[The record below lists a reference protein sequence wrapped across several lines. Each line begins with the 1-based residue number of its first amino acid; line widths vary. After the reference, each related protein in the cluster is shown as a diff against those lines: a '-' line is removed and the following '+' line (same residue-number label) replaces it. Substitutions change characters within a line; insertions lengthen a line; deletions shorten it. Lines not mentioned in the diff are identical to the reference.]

1 MFETERP
8 DPEAPEPESLETQF
22 WAPRPVP
29 RPNVGRGGGGARDRL
44 HEWRSDPRVGVVAL
58 VLIAVVAGFI
68 WYRMGLASGG
78 AGTAGAT
85 TATTAGR
92 GQAAAPTRSRADG
105 PAGSRATTS
114 TTATGARAS
123 AKVVVHVAG
132 AVTKPGVVELRAGAR
147 VIDAVEAAGGALSQA
162 DLDRLNLAAKL
173 VDGQRVLVQ
182 KVGDPP
188 AVAEPAGVTGS
199 RAQVRKLRVGRSIST
214 PRRRPSSKPF
224 PASGPP
230 WPRRSS
236 TSVSTAAGSVRST
249 SCVRCAA
256 SARSVLRI
264 SSPRS
269 RSEPVRCSRAR
280 SRCSARWSPGSWPG
294 NGSGR
299 HRPG

>member
-199 RAQVRKLRVGRSIST
+199 GAAGSGTGAQA
-214 PRRRPSSKPF
+214 
-224 PASGPP
+224 ASGPINLN
-230 WPRRSS
+230 
-236 TSVSTAAGSVRST
+236 TATQAELEALPGIGPTLAKAILDERQH
-249 SCVRCAA
+249 RGGF
-256 SARSVLRI
+256 RSVNELR
-264 SSPRS
+264 
-269 RSEPVRCSRAR
+269 EVRGIGAKRFADLKSQVTV
-280 SRCSARWSPGSWPG
+280 
-294 NGSGR
+294 
-299 HRPG
+299 

>member
-1 MFETERP
+1 MLETERP
-8 DPEAPEPESLETQF
+8 GPEASEPETLETQF

-44 HEWRSDPRVGVVAL
+44 HEWRSDPRVGIVAL
-58 VLIAVVAGFI
+58 LLVAVVAGFI

-78 AGTAGAT
+78 NGTAGAT
-85 TATTAGR
+85 TAST
-92 GQAAAPTRSRADG
+92 PSRSRASA
-105 PAGSRATTS
+105 PAQSRATTS

-147 VIDAVEAAGGALSQA
+147 VIDAVEAAGGALPQA

-199 RAQVRKLRVGRSIST
+199 GAAGSGTGAQA
-214 PRRRPSSKPF
+214 
-224 PASGPP
+224 ASGPINLN
-230 WPRRSS
+230 
-236 TSVSTAAGSVRST
+236 TATQAELEALPGIGPTLAKAILDERQH
-249 SCVRCAA
+249 RGGF
-256 SARSVLRI
+256 RSVNELR
-264 SSPRS
+264 
-269 RSEPVRCSRAR
+269 EVRGIGAKRFEDLKSQVMV
-280 SRCSARWSPGSWPG
+280 
-294 NGSGR
+294 
-299 HRPG
+299 

>member
-1 MFETERP
+1 MLETERP

-29 RPNVGRGGGGARDRL
+29 RPNIGRGGRGARDRL

-58 VLIAVVAGFI
+58 VLVALVAGFI

-78 AGTAGAT
+78 NGTAGAT

-92 GQAAAPTRSRADG
+92 RQAAAATSHA
-105 PAGSRATTS
+105 AGAARNS
-114 TTATGARAS
+114 TTASTAAGGAHAS

-147 VIDAVEAAGGALSQA
+147 VIDAVEAAGGALPQA

-199 RAQVRKLRVGRSIST
+199 DAAGSGTGAQA
-214 PRRRPSSKPF
+214 
-224 PASGPP
+224 ASGPINLNTATQAELEALP
-230 WPRRSS
+230 GIGPALAKAVLDERQRR
-236 TSVSTAAGSVRST
+236 GGF
-249 SCVRCAA
+249 
-256 SARSVLRI
+256 RSVNELR
-264 SSPRS
+264 
-269 RSEPVRCSRAR
+269 EVRGIGAKRFEDLKSQVTV
-280 SRCSARWSPGSWPG
+280 
-294 NGSGR
+294 
-299 HRPG
+299 